1 MDSDLFSLMLDTGL
15 IKQNRELSVDHKPG
29 VNVSSLLQLS
39 AEGDHEA
46 DPERDLEPN
55 PAGHSV
61 SCKWTVLES
70 KSLLP
75 DYNLLQSSSS
85 PSL

>member
-29 VNVSSLLQLS
+29 INVSSLLQLS
-39 AEGDHEA
+39 AERDQEA
-46 DPERDLEPN
+46 DPETDLEPD
-55 PAGHSV
+55 PAGHSA
-61 SCKWTVLES
+61 SCKWTVVES
-70 KSLLP
+70 KSLPP
-75 DYNLLQSSSS
+75 DYDLLQSSSS